1 MNPSLSPNSRMPVR
15 ALADRHVARD
25 ETRWMTFG
33 CCRSMLRRAAT
44 NPTRK
49 GGGRAFGVKHPAYLD
64 EGGSGCAANKKHKEG
79 YNPIQP
85 SDTTKKK
92 VEDMQLHPHP
102 CQIHNVIAAT
112 VLKVVSTVGNSTIR
126 YHESL
131 TLGDIFKSCF

>member
-1 MNPSLSPNSRMPVR
+1 MDDLWMLPLNAQKSSHKPHTERGGEGLSESNTQ
-15 ALADRHVARD
+15 LD
-25 ETRWMTFG
+25 
-33 CCRSMLRRAAT
+33 
-44 NPTRK
+44 
-49 GGGRAFGVKHPAYLD
+49 D